1 MYFERLGKAV
11 DDSKLTHKQ
20 LAEKS
25 QVSEKTINRILTNPD
40 YQASLDILIRVTKA
54 LNITMQELFAETDV
68 VLIRKEVLAELEESK
83 RFVEGCR
90 TLTTENITLNENLR
104 SLKKE
109 NENLK
114 NKLQHKEEIISLH
127 ESYKSLLDGF
137 AQIITDRSTDT
148 Q

>member
-1 MYFERLGKAV
+1 MYFERLKKAV

-25 QVSEKTINRILTNPD
+25 QVSEKTINRMLTNPD
-40 YQASLDILIRVTKA
+40 YQASLDILIHVAKA

-68 VLIRKEVLAELEESK
+68 VLIRKEVLADLEESK
-83 RFVEGCR
+83 RFVEECR

-114 NKLQHKEEIISLH
+114 NKLRHKEEIISIH

-137 AQIITDRSTDT
+137 AQILTDRSTDT